1 MCEVLEVS
9 RAGYYKWLKRRVS
22 ERSQRALLLLSL
34 IMQIFEEKNEIYG
47 SPRVHEQLKAAG
59 IKVNKKTVAKI
70 MRENGMVARA
80 KRRFK
85 KTTDSNHHLP
95 IAPNLLNREFDAKEP
110 DEVWVSDITY
120 LKTAK
125 GWSYLAVFID
135 LYSRMVVGWSLS
147 DSMPTELILGA
158 FEMGLAHRG
167 RAPKLV
173 HSDRGSQYASDDFRD
188 LLKKHK
194 CVQSMSRKGDCW
206 DNAVAESFFG
216 VLKSEHIY
224 HYSFET
230 QDQLEL
236 SLFEYIAIF
245 YNRRRLHSS
254 LGYITPEQKGQKGK
268 KAA

>member
-158 FEMGLAHRG
+158 FEMGLATRSS
-167 RAPKLV
+167 AK
-173 HSDRGSQYASDDFRD
+173 A
-188 LLKKHK
+188 
-194 CVQSMSRKGDCW
+194 C
-206 DNAVAESFFG
+206 
-216 VLKSEHIY
+216 
-224 HYSFET
+224 
-230 QDQLEL
+230 
-236 SLFEYIAIF
+236 
-245 YNRRRLHSS
+245 S
-254 LGYITPEQKGQKGK
+254 LGPRKPVCKR
-268 KAA
+268 